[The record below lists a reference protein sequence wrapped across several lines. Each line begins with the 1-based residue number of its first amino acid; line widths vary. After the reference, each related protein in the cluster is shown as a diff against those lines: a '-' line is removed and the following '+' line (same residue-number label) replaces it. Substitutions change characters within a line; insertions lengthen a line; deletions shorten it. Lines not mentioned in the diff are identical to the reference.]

1 MLNETLSIMYKR
13 KSVRVF
19 EDKKISE
26 DIKQQ
31 ILRAAIQAPTAGN
44 SMFYSII
51 DVTDQKIKDRLAVTC
66 DNQPFIAK
74 APLVLIFA
82 ADYRRWLRKFAQ
94 ADCEAIRPLGM
105 GDLLL
110 AANDAVIAAHTACMA
125 AESLGIGSC
134 YIGDIIENWEI
145 HRELLS
151 LPEFTAPVS
160 MLVFGY
166 PTEQQR
172 ARAQPGR
179 FPKEMIVFENSYRD
193 LSGDELKEYM
203 SDDKAKAYYHRKYAS
218 DFSEEMNRSAAEI
231 VKNWS
236 SQLRSGGKPQDP
248 KL

>member
-1 MLNETLSIMYKR
+1 MMNETLSMMYSR

-19 EDKKISE
+19 EDKEISD

-31 ILRAAIQAPTAGN
+31 ILRAAMQAPTAGN

-51 DVTDQKIKDRLAVTC
+51 DVTDQQLKDRLAVTC

-74 APLVLIFA
+74 APMVLIFA
-82 ADYRRWLRKFAQ
+82 ADYRRWLRKFKQ
-94 ADCEAIRPLGM
+94 AGCEDIRPLGM

-110 AANDAVIAAHTACMA
+110 SANDAVIAAHTACMA

-166 PTEQQR
+166 PTQQQKDR
-172 ARAQPGR
+172 SQPVR
-179 FPKEMIVFENSYRD
+179 FPKEMIVFENKYHD
-193 LSGDELKEYM
+193 LSEDELKEYM
-203 SDDKAKAYYHRKYAS
+203 GDDKTQAYYKRKYAA
-218 DFSEEMNRSAAEI
+218 DFSAEMNRSADAI
-231 VKNWS
+231 IKNWIS
-236 SQLRSGGKPQDP
+236 KP
-248 KL
+248 